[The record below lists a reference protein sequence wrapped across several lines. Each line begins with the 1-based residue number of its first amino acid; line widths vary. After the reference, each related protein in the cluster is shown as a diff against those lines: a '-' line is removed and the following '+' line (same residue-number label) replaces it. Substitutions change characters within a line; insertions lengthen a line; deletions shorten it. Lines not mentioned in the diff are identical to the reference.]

1 MGRPANVSLLSHAT
15 TLVTNASIEKKGS
28 KAGRHDARF
37 RDVLELR
44 RSSRQPIEPST
55 R

>member
-1 MGRPANVSLLSHAT
+1 VSLLSHAT

-28 KAGRHDARF
+28 KAGFVTTRGF

-44 RSSRQPIEPST
+44 RSSRQPH
-55 R
+55 